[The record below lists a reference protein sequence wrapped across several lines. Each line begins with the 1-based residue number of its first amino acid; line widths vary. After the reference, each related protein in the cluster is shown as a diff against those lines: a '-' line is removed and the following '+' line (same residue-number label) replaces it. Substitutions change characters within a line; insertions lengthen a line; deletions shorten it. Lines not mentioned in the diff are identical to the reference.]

1 MGDCLPGPG
10 QRDPGCFARLEREG
24 YRQVVTYQPADSFWA
39 FQRDETLVYLALTL
53 LLAGLC
59 AWWTRHR
66 LA

>member
-10 QRDPGCFARLEREG
+10 QRDQGCFARLEREG
-24 YRQVVTYQPADSFWA
+24 YRQVVTYQPAGSFWA
-39 FQRDETLVYLALTL
+39 FQRDETLIYLALAL

-59 AWWTRHR
+59 TWWTRNR